1 LSDRSLRLL
10 AAGVAAAGVTVAG
23 YLTWAHYGSGSVVCP
38 VGGGCETVQES
49 EYAEIAGVPVA
60 VLGLIGYVV
69 LLALIVWDAPSARLA
84 AATLA
89 LVGLLFSIY
98 LLIVQA
104 FVLEAFCVWCLAN
117 DVVIAPALAVLTALR
132 LTIHD
137 PSQAE
142 A

>member
-10 AAGVAAAGVTVAG
+10 AAGVAAAGVAVAG
-23 YLTWAHYGSGSVVCP
+23 YLTWAHYVSGSVVCP

-49 EYAEIAGVPVA
+49 EYAEIAGAPVA

-104 FVLEAFCVWCLAN
+104 FVIEAFCVWCLAN

>member
-1 LSDRSLRLL
+1 VL
-10 AAGVAAAGVTVAG
+10 AAGVAAAGVAVAG

-69 LLALIVWDAPSARLA
+69 LLALIVWDAPLARLA
-84 AATLA
+84 AATLT

-98 LLIVQA
+98 LLVVQA
-104 FVLEAFCVWCLAN
+104 FVIEAFCVWCLAN

-132 LTIHD
+132 LR
-137 PSQAE
+137 S
-142 A
+142 